1 MISGDTAPS
10 WPALI
15 VADAALWFS
24 RRLLAVAKRSR
35 RRVALGTGRDMAER
49 ADRGARPADVNDA
62 LTPIE

>member
-24 RRLLAVAKRSR
+24 RRLLAVAKRNRSR
-35 RRVALGTGRDMAER
+35 RRVALGAIWLSEQIAVLGRRM
-49 ADRGARPADVNDA
+49 
-62 LTPIE
+62 LTR